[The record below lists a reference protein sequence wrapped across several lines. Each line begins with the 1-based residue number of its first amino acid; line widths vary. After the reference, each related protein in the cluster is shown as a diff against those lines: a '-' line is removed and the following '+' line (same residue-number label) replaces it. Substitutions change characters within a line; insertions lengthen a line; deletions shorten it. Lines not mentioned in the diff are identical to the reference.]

1 MTSKEIFDI
10 IKSAKNVAIFA
21 HQHPDPDAY
30 GSMFAVRDMCKNLG
44 INAEIFAVKSPKCYL
59 DEMFP
64 LDDVKDNFSPKKFDL
79 AIVVDASTP
88 HRVEKKFEQI
98 NEMKKIVVIDHH
110 LPDSRGDITENSL
123 VDVNMAACCQLL
135 THFFVENKVEI
146 TKDIATYLWA
156 GITGDTGRFLHSNIR
171 KDTFDVAS
179 LLFEKGA
186 DVQKIYD
193 LMYRR
198 ATVKQIKLRNTFTDK
213 MTLLNGGKVGFV
225 IFSNKDKAKLGVT
238 DEDLKPYIN
247 EIIQIEGV
255 ELSLVCYE
263 FAENYYKVSLR
274 SKNFNAQK
282 FAEQH
287 NGGGH
292 ICAAGFEL
300 NTTKGK
306 LKKLIKEWVK
316 DIK

>member
-1 MTSKEIFDI
+1 MTSKDIFNI
-10 IKSAKNVAIFA
+10 IKSSKNVAIFS

-30 GSMFAVRDMCKNLG
+30 GSMFAVKDMCKNMG
-44 INAEIFAVKSPKCYL
+44 INAEIFAVKSPECYL
-59 DEMFP
+59 DEIFP
-64 LDDVKDNFSPKKFDL
+64 LVDVKEDFSPEKFDL

-88 HRVEKKFEQI
+88 HRVEAKFEKI
-98 NEMKKIVVIDHH
+98 NEMKKIIVIDHH
-110 LPDSRGDITENSL
+110 LPDARGNITENSL

-135 THFFVENKVEI
+135 THFFVDNKVEI
-146 TKDIATYLWA
+146 TKDMATYLWA

-171 KDTFDVAS
+171 KDTFDMAS

-186 DVQKIYD
+186 DAQKIYD
-193 LMYRR
+193 LMYRH
-198 ATVKQIKLRNTFTDK
+198 ATAKQINLRNTFTDK
-213 MTLLNGGKVGFV
+213 MTLLNGGKVGFI
-225 IFSNKDKAKLGVT
+225 IFSKKDKAKLGVD

-247 EIIQIEGV
+247 EIIQIDGV

-292 ICAAGFEL
+292 VCAAGFEL
-300 NTTKGK
+300 TTTKRK
-306 LKKLIKEWVK
+306 LKRLIKEWVK